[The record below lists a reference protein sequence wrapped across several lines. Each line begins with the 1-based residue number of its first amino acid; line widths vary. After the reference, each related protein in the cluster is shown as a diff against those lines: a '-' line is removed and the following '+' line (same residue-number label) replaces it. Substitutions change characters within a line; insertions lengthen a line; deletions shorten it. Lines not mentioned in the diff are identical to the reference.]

1 MQEISAELARVTAER
16 TRLQRQA
23 QKERARRRKQREHAF
38 LTATIV
44 FCLEPIAGPTIA
56 EATLR
61 KYARVMD
68 HDVATCTREI
78 EGRFLRTPV
87 DVLAQW
93 LDWSGDIPRGT
104 LAEAQRLVEDARL
117 LTWVGEQ
124 NSTQGVGP
132 PPIRLGKAMCLS
144 HRLLQW

>member
-1 MQEISAELARVTAER
+1 MDELAADLARVTAER

-23 QKERARRRKQREHAF
+23 QKQRSRQHKQREHAF
-38 LTATIV
+38 LAATIA
-44 FCLEPIAGPTIA
+44 FCHEPTAGPTIA

-61 KYARVMD
+61 KHAKCMNE
-68 HDVATCTREI
+68 DVATCTREI
-78 EGRFLRTPV
+78 EDRFLRAPV